1 MKNDLFVV
9 LLGSNYIY
17 ACQKNIMC
25 QHVTGSDDPNLLLK
39 IKLVSVEL
47 VARPT
52 HLKHVNFLV
61 DADCAIASD
70 P

>member
-1 MKNDLFVV
+1 MCGVIGIKLHLRVP
-9 LLGSNYIY
+9 
-17 ACQKNIMC
+17 KNIMG
-25 QHVTGSDDPNLLLK
+25 QYVTGSDAPNLLLK
-39 IKLVSVEL
+39 VKLVSVKL